1 MEEADIIKD
10 LLVDN
15 WNSDNTGTITPVI
28 DLIVNRSN
36 VDVRA
41 NDFILIYNTGA
52 GPVSHAGVRTFS
64 HMWSVSIDLRTV
76 LYTRYKLYIAEI
88 KRIIEGKYLSPSN
101 DYHRLYIIRDT
112 DLSDKKRGMYR
123 RVIDVQITQDL
134 EEVIA
139 I

>member
-15 WNSDNTGTITPVI
+15 WDNSNTNSFTPII

-52 GPVSHAGVRTFS
+52 GPISHAGVRTFS
-64 HMWSVSIDLRTV
+64 HQWSISIDLRTI
-76 LYTRYKLYIAEI
+76 LFTRYKLYIAEI
-88 KRIIEGKYLSPSN
+88 KRIIEGKYLSPATN
-101 DYHRLYIIRDT
+101 YHRLYSIRDT

-123 RVIDVQITQDL
+123 RVLDVQLTKDL
-134 EEVIA
+134 EELTA